1 MVLSDCY
8 VLMSIQVLQYKPSS
22 SGKVLYGAL
31 QLTLAA
37 QHLLC
42 LSLAQVMVVKAGFP
56 YKRRQISI
64 KCNAGLRGLVR
75 LATTS
80 GPSNRRNR

>member
-22 SGKVLYGAL
+22 SGKVLYRAL